1 MKYYQFDF
9 ILRPDTEDGRAIL
22 ADEASDAGFESFV
35 ETDTGMQGFVQAD
48 MLDEELL
55 KNAIADFPLKGVKI
69 EYAKKVAADEDW
81 NATWESHGFEPIV
94 IGGKLLVYD
103 AKNHSGSEYDAPIK
117 IGIEAQ
123 NAFGSGTHETTQ
135 LMLEAMLSVGMK
147 GKSVLDCG
155 CGTGILGIAAAKL
168 GADRVVGYDIDEWSV
183 RNTTHNAELN
193 GVEVDTHEGDASVLS
208 HISGVFDVVLANI
221 NRNILLHD
229 MAEFKEVMSTDS
241 TLILSGFYA
250 SDIPQI
256 EAKAAELG
264 LAMANLLSR
273 DSWQCLVFS
282 AAKSCV
288 V

>member
-9 ILRPDTEDGRAIL
+9 VFEPDTDDGRAIL
-22 ADEASDAGFESFV
+22 ADEASAAGFESFV
-35 ETDTGMQGFVQAD
+35 ETDAGMQGFVQAE

-55 KNAIADFPLKGVKI
+55 KSSIKDFPLKGVKI
-69 EYAKKVAADEDW
+69 GYTKKVAEDKDW
-81 NATWESHGFEPIV
+81 NATWENHGFEPIA
-94 IGGKLLVYD
+94 IGGKILVYD
-103 AKNHSGSEYDAPIK
+103 AKNHSGDEYDAPIK
-117 IGIEAQ
+117 IGIEAE

-135 LMLEAMLSVGMK
+135 LMLEAMLGVGMK

-168 GADRVVGYDIDEWSV
+168 GAERVVGYDIDEWSV
-183 RNTTHNAELN
+183 RNSEHNAELN
-193 GVEVDTHEGDASVLS
+193 SVEIDTHEGDASVLS

-241 TLILSGFYA
+241 TLILSGFYEV
-250 SDIPQI
+250 DVPQI
-256 EAKAAELG
+256 EAKAATLG
-264 LAMANLLSR
+264 LCKTRQLSR

-282 AAKSCV
+282 GAKSYV

>member
-9 ILRPDTEDGRAIL
+9 VFEPDTDDGRAIL
-22 ADEASDAGFESFV
+22 ADEAAAAGFESFV
-35 ETDTGMQGFVQAD
+35 ETAAGMQGFVQAD
-48 MLDEELL
+48 KLDEEQL
-55 KNAIADFPLKGVKI
+55 KSSIEDFPLKGVKI
-69 EYAKKVAADEDW
+69 RYTKKVAEDKDW
-81 NATWESHGFEPIV
+81 NATWESQGFEPIA
-94 IGGKLLVYD
+94 IGGKILVYD
-103 AKNHSGSEYDAPIK
+103 AKNHRGDEYEAPVK
-117 IGIEAQ
+117 IGIEAE

-168 GADRVVGYDIDEWSV
+168 GAARVVGYDIDEWSV
-183 RNTTHNAELN
+183 RNSKHNAELN
-193 GVEVDTHEGDASVLS
+193 GVEIDTHEGDVSVLS

-229 MAEFKEVMSTDS
+229 MAGFKEVMSTDS
-241 TLILSGFYA
+241 TLILSGFYETDMA
-250 SDIPQI
+250 QI
-256 EAKAAELG
+256 EAKAATLG
-264 LAMANLLSR
+264 LYRAGQLSR

-282 AAKSCV
+282 GEKSCV